1 MSHTNKK
8 EIMTEVLFYLFP
20 APAGSAAPAVGFSL
34 RLRDFSLPAGI
45 PLAVSNI
52 QFNLDLK
59 KRTRLNKL
67 KS

>member
-52 QFNLDLK
+52 Q
-59 KRTRLNKL
+59 LN
-67 KS
+67 

>member
-1 MSHTNKK
+1 MSHTNEK

-45 PLAVSNI
+45 PLAVSNT
-52 QFNLDLK
+52 QYNFRSEKTNAVK
-59 KRTRLNKL
+59 
-67 KS
+67 